1 MRFLWIVLVLVFGSS
16 VAAQEIMGFSRADFG
31 QVVLNQKQS
40 ASGDMEFELSVGQYN
55 NEAITNYS
63 TNSIFA
69 QIGRAVGRLDILT
82 DGGVFPC
89 TAFIVSENHIV
100 TNYHCVPGI
109 VDNDQ
114 ANISRI
120 QAVQFVAGYTLE
132 GVEEG
137 TAIYQVNP
145 QPIEADKK
153 LDFAVLEVFGN
164 PSRDWGTL
172 RIAANA
178 PNAKDPYWVIGHPM
192 GESQRISREKCRAA
206 EPALSR
212 GVLRHTCDTLP
223 GNSGSPVIDASLQMV
238 IALHHAGSRR
248 NSVNYAIPMAR
259 ILERSPTL
267 AALRTKTPGEIE
279 ADTARQM
286 EELAGRAA
294 TLRAELESALQSAE
308 NSGAQ
313 AQDEIEKLGA
323 ALSIALAELA
333 AQRAD
338 AVGAAS
344 QSSEEREKLVALQNE
359 MAGLQEQLGQM
370 QELRT
375 QREAAEA
382 RLLAEEARKNE
393 LAAESKRLQDELAR
407 TQAALDIAANQTAPA
422 LTELRTQ
429 RIDALKASGTRRA
442 WQLFVSNYG
451 TEALDSPDM
460 VTAANEIEEIWGR
473 DITPGKIFE
482 ELLGLSDNQRKA
494 VQLGLDKAGLNP
506 GPADGAFGG
515 RTRSAIARW
524 NAQNGLEDTKFVNAA
539 MLSAFGIRWTLLIP
553 LEFKS
558 SERARVASAQALR
571 LLGEDADIIK
581 RVSCLGF
588 DPTIYGR
595 FDGHFYVAVRS
606 PKAVKAASFTAERCG
621 GGLVKA
627 GSAAERAYLTEM
639 LGGDLRFFG
648 GGSISSAKAWL
659 GKGSMAVLFQT
670 GILSRSNVGDNVTGH
685 VVEWND

>member
-1 MRFLWIVLVLVFGSS
+1 MRFLFTMLFLMFGTS
-16 VAAQEIMGFSRADFG
+16 VVAQDLMGFSRADFG
-31 QVVLNQKQS
+31 QIVLNQKQS
-40 ASGDMEFELSVGQYN
+40 ASGDIEFELSVGQYN

-89 TAFIVSENHIV
+89 TAFIVSESHIV

-109 VDNDQ
+109 IENEQVK
-114 ANISRI
+114 ATRI

-137 TAIYQVNP
+137 TSVYQVNP
-145 QPIEADKK
+145 QPIEADQE

-172 RIAANA
+172 QIAANA

-248 NSVNYAIPMAR
+248 NSINYAIPMAR
-259 ILERSPTL
+259 ILEKSPTL
-267 AALRTKTPGEIE
+267 AALRTKTPDEIE
-279 ADTARQM
+279 AETTRQM

-294 TLRAELESALQSAE
+294 NLRAELETALESAQS
-308 NSGAQ
+308 SGAQ
-313 AQDEIEKLGA
+313 AQDEIESLGA
-323 ALSIALAELA
+323 ALNAALTEIE
-333 AQRAD
+333 AQRANN
-338 AVGAAS
+338 AGAAS
-344 QSSEEREKLVALQNE
+344 QTAEEREKFLALQKE
-359 MAGLQEQLGQM
+359 MAGLQEQLGEM
-370 QELRT
+370 QKLRT
-375 QREAAEA
+375 EREAAEA
-382 RLLAEEARKNE
+382 RLQEEEARKAELAEEA
-393 LAAESKRLQDELAR
+393 SRLQEELAR
-407 TQAALDIAANQTAPA
+407 VQAALENASSQTGPG
-422 LTELRTQ
+422 ESSLRTQ
-429 RIDALKASGTRRA
+429 RLDALKAIGTRRA
-442 WQLFVSNYG
+442 WQLFVTNNG
-451 TEALDSPDM
+451 TLGLDSPAM

-473 DITPGKIFE
+473 DIKRGKIFE
-482 ELLGLSDNQRKA
+482 ELLDLSDNQRKA
-494 VQLGLDKAGLNP
+494 VQLGLDKAGFDP

-524 NAQNGLEDTKFVNAA
+524 NTQNGLEATQYVNAA
-539 MLSAFGIRWTLLIP
+539 LLSDFGIRWTLLVP

-558 SERARVASAQALR
+558 SERARVASVQALD

-588 DPTIYGR
+588 DSTIYGR
-595 FDGHFYVAVRS
+595 WNGHFYVAVRS
-606 PKAVKAASFTAERCG
+606 TKAVKAASFTAGQCG
-621 GGLVKA
+621 GYLVKA
-627 GSAAERAYLTEM
+627 GSAAERAYLTDM

-648 GGSISSAKAWL
+648 GGSISTAKAWL
-659 GKGSMAVLFQT
+659 NKGSMAILFQT
-670 GILSRSNVGDNVTGH
+670 GVLSRSNIGDNVTGH
-685 VVEWND
+685 VVEWDD